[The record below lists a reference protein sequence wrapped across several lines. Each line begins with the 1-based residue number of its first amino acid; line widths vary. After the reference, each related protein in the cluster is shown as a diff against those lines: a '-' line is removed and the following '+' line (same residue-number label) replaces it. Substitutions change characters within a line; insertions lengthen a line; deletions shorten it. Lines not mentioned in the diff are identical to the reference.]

1 MNAARKAYESIPK
14 MPAGGGGALGGLLA
28 LGLGSVGLYNSVVTV
43 QPGHMGVVYN
53 RIGGLADKTTL
64 REGLN
69 FVVPWFQ
76 RSVVFDVRTRPQLI
90 NTQSGS
96 KDLQMVQISLRVLFK
111 PNPNELS
118 FIYRRLGKDYDERV
132 LPSIVNEVTKAV
144 VAQYNASELLTKR
157 DVVSKQIRDM
167 LLKRS
172 NDFQILLDDV
182 SITHLAFSKVR
193 FSTTLAF
200 CNIHRSH
207 SPPPPP
213 KFLDLSRCAQSGVHG
228 GSRSQAGGPA
238 GVRACQVHCGARDPG
253 EADDCDPC
261 RG

>member
-1 MNAARKAYESIPK
+1 M
-14 MPAGGGGALGGLLA
+14 GGLLA

-193 FSTTLAF
+193 FSTTLAVF
-200 CNIHRSH
+200 NFHRSQ
-207 SPPPPP
+207 PPPPP
-213 KFLDLSRCAQSGVHG
+213 SQLL
-228 GSRSQAGGPA
+228 GSFALRSIRSTQ
-238 GVRACQVHCGARDPG
+238 RQ
-253 EADDCDPC
+253 
-261 RG
+261 